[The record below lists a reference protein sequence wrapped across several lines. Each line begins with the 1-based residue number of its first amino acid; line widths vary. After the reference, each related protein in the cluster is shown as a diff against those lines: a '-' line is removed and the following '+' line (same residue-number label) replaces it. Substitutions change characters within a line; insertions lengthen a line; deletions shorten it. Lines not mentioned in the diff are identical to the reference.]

1 MFLLRNKKIRKTN
14 LRELCWNYPQNS
26 IISGALLNVFLGVD
40 VKDFGAVTSW
50 CKDSSIDLV
59 VVGPEDPL
67 AAGLADHL
75 NDNGKLLSEGKGGAS
90 MIP

>member
-1 MFLLRNKKIRKTN
+1 M
-14 LRELCWNYPQNS
+14 
-26 IISGALLNVFLGVD
+26 
-40 VKDFGAVTSW
+40 KDFGAATSW
-50 CKDSSIDLV
+50 CKDCSIDLV

-75 NDNGKLLSEGKGGAS
+75 NDNGKLLSEGKGGVS